1 MKTVEKIAIDAI
13 IMQFAERNIEI
24 IRSSISSRI
33 ALQQASQNHEKNVS
47 SLLVMAKKAVDP
59 LINDNISEDAIKYL
73 EERMSAIINMPF
85 SNALLEIQKNRS

>member
-1 MKTVEKIAIDAI
+1 
-13 IMQFAERNIEI
+13 
-24 IRSSISSRI
+24 
-33 ALQQASQNHEKNVS
+33 
-47 SLLVMAKKAVDP
+47 MAKKAVDP